1 MTRLQRD
8 IMIVSV
14 LEGIVFLMLCTLFV
28 MALIWF
34 TV

>member
-1 MTRLQRD
+1 MTKLQRD
-8 IMIVSV
+8 IFIVSL
-14 LEGIVFLMLCTLFV
+14 LEGVVFLMLCTLFV

>member
-1 MTRLQRD
+1 MTKLKRD
-8 IMIVSV
+8 IIIVSI
-14 LEGIVFLMLCTLFV
+14 LEGIVFLMLCTLLV